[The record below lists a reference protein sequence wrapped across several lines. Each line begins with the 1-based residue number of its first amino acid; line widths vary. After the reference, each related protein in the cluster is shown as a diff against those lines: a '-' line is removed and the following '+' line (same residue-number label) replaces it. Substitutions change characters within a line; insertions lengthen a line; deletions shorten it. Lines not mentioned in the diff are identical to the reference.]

1 MRNIGYIAI
10 GALVALAVM
19 VARPRT
25 LDTILQSRVLGE
37 AALPRF
43 ADGTEKQNRTPE
55 PQDLV
60 KLFPDVVVRQWTPDT
75 PAVAITFDDGPDNTY
90 TPKILDI
97 LARHGVRATFFLIG
111 QAAEKHPEVVARI
124 VNEGHAIGN
133 HTYFH
138 SNMSRM
144 APWQVLLDLRKAQGV
159 FKRLVGQA
167 PAVVRPPYGALDPP
181 AVEAVGREG
190 FKVVLWTIDSLDWWG
205 LPKEQIIKNV
215 VPALKSGA
223 IVLHHSSGGPE
234 EDLTGTL
241 EALPEIVR
249 TLKDQGYRFLTV
261 PEVLDEIARQG
272 KALKRP
278 VSAPVPAPAAP
289 PGPGPGSPAPRS
301 PTPTPTPAPS
311 SPAPAP
317 VPAPAPTPGPT
328 PPEAAAPGP
337 APSPG
342 VSPGQAPPIA

>member
-1 MRNIGYIAI
+1 MGQAYKDSVVAGDNNLGDTTRGVFTLRNIGYIVVGVFA
-10 GALVALAVM
+10 ALAVM
-19 VARPRT
+19 VASPKT
-25 LDTILQSRVLGE
+25 FDTILQSRVLGE

-43 ADGTEKQNRTPE
+43 TDGTEKQNRTPE

-60 KLFPDVVVRQWTPDT
+60 KLFPDVVVREWTPET
-75 PAVAITFDDGPDNTY
+75 PAVAITFDDGPDTTY

-138 SNMSRM
+138 TNLSRM
-144 APWQVLLDLRKAQGV
+144 AAWQVLLDLRKAQAV
-159 FKRLVGQA
+159 FTRLVGQA

-181 AVEAVGREG
+181 AVEAIGQEG

-205 LPKEQIIKNV
+205 LSKEQIIKNV
-215 VPALKSGA
+215 VPALKSGV
-223 IVLHHSSGGPE
+223 IVLHHSSGGPG

-241 EALPEIVR
+241 EALPEIIR

-261 PEVLDEIARQG
+261 PEVLDEIERQR
-272 KALKRP
+272 KAPKK
-278 VSAPVPAPAAP
+278 
-289 PGPGPGSPAPRS
+289 
-301 PTPTPTPAPS
+301 
-311 SPAPAP
+311 PAPAP
-317 VPAPAPTPGPT
+317 APAPALPPAPAPSPAPVPGP
-328 PPEAAAPGP
+328 P
-337 APSPG
+337 AP
-342 VSPGQAPPIA
+342 PPTP